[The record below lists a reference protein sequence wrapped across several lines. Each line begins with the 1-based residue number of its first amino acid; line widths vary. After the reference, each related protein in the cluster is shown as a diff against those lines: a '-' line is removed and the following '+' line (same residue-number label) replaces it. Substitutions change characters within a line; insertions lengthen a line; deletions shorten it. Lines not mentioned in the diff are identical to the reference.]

1 MTKYI
6 IVITPEDN
14 NNTFKNLKNICFL
27 TELINNNGN
36 NFIIEEIYDIGENDF
51 IEFKINISKYINR
64 NKKFIVNIIS
74 KELRYEKYLSFY
86 EPKVFSLEKDKKIL
100 KNIILIIGVIL
111 FLFFIYMYYR
121 TSIRKI
127 IKAKKHKK
135 KIYEENFGLELK
147 DENN

>member
-1 MTKYI
+1 M
-6 IVITPEDN
+6 ITPEEN
-14 NNTFKNLKNICFL
+14 IITFENLKNICFL
-27 TELINNNGN
+27 TGLINSNES

-51 IEFKINISKYINR
+51 NEFKINISKYIPR

-74 KELRYEKYLSFY
+74 KELRFEKTLRFY
-86 EPKVFSLEKDKKIL
+86 EPKVFILEKDKKKL

-111 FLFFIYMYYR
+111 FLIFIYMYYR
-121 TSIRKI
+121 ASIRKI